1 MLRFPAKSKTMASR
15 KLAAPARG
23 GTDLW
28 KGHDPPVKSGPIDH
42 GAALESVGWLTRT
55 QYEMHRPDAMQVEPK
70 ELIRVLNEAGVKFVL
85 MGQHGISGWLSE
97 PRATRDVNVVVQKR
111 HFAKAVRAIH
121 AAWQELVAQELPVVT
136 RFLDPSNHEPVIDV
150 MRPDGL
156 YREAFK
162 NCIRVGRT
170 HDVPN
175 LEFALAAK
183 FAAMVSRNREIPKK
197 HSDASDFAQ
206 IVLRNHASVDFER
219 LRQLGDAVYTGGGD
233 ELARFVEDVKAGRM
247 LRL

>member
-1 MLRFPAKSKTMASR
+1 MASR
-15 KLAAPARG
+15 KLAAPPRG
-23 GTDLW
+23 GTDPW
-28 KGHDPPVKSGPIDH
+28 KDHDPPVKSGPIDH
-42 GAALESVGWLTRT
+42 DAALESVRWLTRT

-97 PRATRDVNVVVQKR
+97 PRATRDVDVVVQKR
-111 HFAKAVRAIH
+111 HFAKAVRVIH
-121 AAWQELVAQELPVVT
+121 AAWQELVVRELPVVT
-136 RFLDPSNHEPVIDV
+136 RFLDPSNQEPVIDV
-150 MRPDGL
+150 MQPIAI
-156 YREAFK
+156 YRETFK
-162 NCIRVGRT
+162 NCVRVGRT

-206 IVLRNHASVDFER
+206 IVLRNHANVDFKR
-219 LRQLGDAVYTGGGD
+219 LRHLGDAVYPGGGED
-233 ELARFVEDVKAGRM
+233 LARFVEDVKAGRM